1 MNIFYLYFIEM
12 SSRRGRTPIDPNF
25 DRRQAIVN
33 IRATNSQNPPIN
45 NPGFTGITPAIV
57 NKRSNF
63 NKSLR
68 KPNIGGKL
76 RRKTK
81 KYHKKSKKRVRK
93 CKKCRGTQKRR

>member
-1 MNIFYLYFIEM
+1 M
-12 SSRRGRTPIDPNF
+12 STPKNPYSIRR
-25 DRRQAIVN
+25 DRRLFDPTAAKPKFQANVDRSTMKKPPSDTLIVN
-33 IRATNSQNPPIN
+33 Y
-45 NPGFTGITPAIV
+45 
-57 NKRSNF
+57 RSNF

-68 KPNIGGKL
+68 EGSNTGGKL

>member
-12 SSRRGRTPIDPNF
+12 SSRREKPLLLFHSGAPPRVRSQATDVDRTTGKD
-25 DRRQAIVN
+25 
-33 IRATNSQNPPIN
+33 
-45 NPGFTGITPAIV
+45 PGFTGRTPAIV
-57 NKRSNF
+57 NKRSDY